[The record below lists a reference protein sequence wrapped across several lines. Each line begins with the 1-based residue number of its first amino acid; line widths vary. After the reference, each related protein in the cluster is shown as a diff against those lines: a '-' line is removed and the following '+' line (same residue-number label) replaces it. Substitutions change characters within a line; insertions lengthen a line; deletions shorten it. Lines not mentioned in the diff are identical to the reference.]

1 MTIQVFQCQS
11 AKQELGFTII
21 LNINNITVSLILLNG
36 EAMLKYVEGSAD
48 ETVMDYVRNND
59 KQPKVKELLEV
70 INYLEQ
76 LGIEVQHKGTHKL
89 GG

>member
-1 MTIQVFQCQS
+1 
-11 AKQELGFTII
+11 
-21 LNINNITVSLILLNG
+21 
-36 EAMLKYVEGSAD
+36 MLKYVEGSAD

-76 LGIEVQHKGTHKL
+76 LGIEVQHKRTHKL